1 LTNINASISD
11 GYPAGSRPE
20 ARIRYVKLWDRVQV
34 SDASGA
40 GTPHGS
46 PASGDQT
53 ASGGFQAPL
62 WRAIAV
68 YRIAALMY
76 VAVLVIRNVGDYQR
90 PMWAWPVLVLTAAWT
105 VLTTYA
111 YAVPARRRWP
121 LLGADLLVTMGVMAA
136 SVLVV
141 GRPALESGT
150 PTLGVAWHVTPVI
163 AWAVAGGKRFGV
175 AAALAM
181 GATDLLV
188 RAHFDQAA
196 LTGAI
201 LMLLA
206 AIAVGHLVKL
216 AVDAETR
223 LHRAVQL
230 EAATQERER
239 LARDI
244 HDSVLQVL
252 ALVKRRGA
260 DLGGEAG
267 ELARLAG
274 EQEAA
279 LRALVTAPTAPAV
292 DGHADVDLMTLLGP
306 YASTTVSIAAPAVAV
321 RLPRRTAGEL
331 HAAVAAALDNVV
343 RHCPPGTKAWVLVE
357 DEPDLITVS
366 VRDDG
371 GGFAPERL
379 DEAAER
385 GRLGVAQSIRGRI
398 ADLGGTV
405 RITSAPGQGTEV
417 ELEVPRTPIS

>member
-1 LTNINASISD
+1 
-11 GYPAGSRPE
+11 
-20 ARIRYVKLWDRVQV
+20 V
-34 SDASGA
+34 
-40 GTPHGS
+40 TP
-46 PASGDQT
+46 T
-53 ASGGFQAPL
+53 GGLQAPL

-68 YRIAALMY
+68 YRIAALIY
-76 VAVLVIRNVGDYQR
+76 VSILVVRNVSDYQR
-90 PMWAWPVLVLTAAWT
+90 PMLAWPVLVVTAAWT
-105 VLTTYA
+105 VTTTYA

-121 LLGADLLVTMGVMAA
+121 LLTADLLVTIGVMAA
-136 SVLVV
+136 SVDVV
-141 GRPALESGT
+141 GRAALGTGT
-150 PTLGVAWHVTPVI
+150 PTLGVAWHVAPVI

-181 GATDLLV
+181 GATDMVV
-188 RAHFDQAA
+188 RARFDQAA

-206 AIAVGHLVKL
+206 SIAVGHLVKM
-216 AVDAETR
+216 AVDAEER

-230 EAATQERER
+230 EAATRERER

-260 DLGGEAG
+260 DLDGEAG

-292 DGHADVDLMTLLGP
+292 DGRDDVDLMTLLGP
-306 YASTTVSIAAPAVAV
+306 YASATVSIAAPAAAV
-321 RLPRRTAGEL
+321 RLSGRAAGEL
-331 HAAVAAALDNVV
+331 TAAVAAALDNVV
-343 RHCPPGTKAWVLVE
+343 RHCDPGTKAWVLVE
-357 DEPDLITVS
+357 DEPGRVTVS

-371 GGFAPERL
+371 CGITADRL
-379 DEAAER
+379 SEAAAQ

-405 RITSAPGQGTEV
+405 RITTAPGDGTEV
-417 ELEVPRTPIS
+417 ELEVPRRPIS